1 MKTFVAA
8 TVSLAALA
16 LAGSAQAEVKVGA
29 PAPGFSVVDSMG
41 KTRTLDEFK
50 GKTVVLEWHNNGCP
64 YVKKHYNT
72 GNMQALQKKYTQEG
86 VVWLSVAS
94 SPEGAQGYV
103 TAAEAN
109 AYAKDAGA
117 SPSAVLLDHKSEI
130 SRAYRAQV
138 TPHMYVVDARGVLV
152 YAGAID
158 DRPTTNPEDVK
169 GAKNYVAQALDE
181 IKAGKPVGTASTK
194 AYGCYVKY
202 APQS

>member
-29 PAPGFSVVDSMG
+29 PAPGFSVADSMG

-64 YVKKHYNT
+64 YVKKHYGT
-72 GNMQALQKKYTQEG
+72 GNMQALQKKYTREG

-130 SRAYRAQV
+130 SRAY
-138 TPHMYVVDARGVLV
+138 DARNTPLMVVIDAKGQVA
-152 YAGAID
+152 YYGAID

-169 GAKNYVAQALDE
+169 GARNYVTQALDE
-181 IKAGKPVGTASTK
+181 MKSGKPVSVASTRP
-194 AYGCYVKY
+194 YGCYVKY